1 MLHSLLQNNP
11 CLSKARRDNKF
22 KGGLQKETKGW
33 SRELPSLARAS
44 AQKLVS
50 L

>member
-11 CLSKARRDNKF
+11 CLLEARRDSKL

-33 SRELPSLARAS
+33 SRELPSLARAL
-44 AQKLVS
+44 AQKLPS